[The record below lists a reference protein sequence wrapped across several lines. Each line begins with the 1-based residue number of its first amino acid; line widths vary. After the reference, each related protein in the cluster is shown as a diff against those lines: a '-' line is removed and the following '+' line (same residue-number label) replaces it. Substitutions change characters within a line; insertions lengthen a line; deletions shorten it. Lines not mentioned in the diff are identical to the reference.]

1 MWNNMYE
8 GNTLYLYF
16 LYKTKHSKQKQ
27 RKHKIFID
35 FAWKKANK
43 KNLFFSHLVLKNKK
57 RKVVLFYNGETFQ
70 THKVRIAKSFFFL
83 IKTTTIFSQEKH
95 QRKLES
101 FYKNTKHRT
110 YESYEK
116 VKNSKVHFTAVRV
129 SNDMKQH
136 RRNCW
141 GNKNFRK

>member
-1 MWNNMYE
+1 MYE

-57 RKVVLFYNGETFQ
+57 RKVVLFYNGETLSN
-70 THKVRIAKSFFFL
+70 TLSTNRKKLFFF
-83 IKTTTIFSQEKH
+83 
-95 QRKLES
+95 
-101 FYKNTKHRT
+101 
-110 YESYEK
+110 
-116 VKNSKVHFTAVRV
+116 
-129 SNDMKQH
+129 
-136 RRNCW
+136 
-141 GNKNFRK
+141 NKNDNYLFPRKASKKIRVLLQEYKA